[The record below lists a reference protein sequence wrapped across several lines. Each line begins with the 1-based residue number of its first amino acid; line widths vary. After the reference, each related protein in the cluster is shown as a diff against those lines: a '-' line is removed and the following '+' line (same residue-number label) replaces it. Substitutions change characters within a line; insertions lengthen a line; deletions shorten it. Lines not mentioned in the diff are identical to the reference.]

1 MLHYYTY
8 EVSIAQQ
15 QFRYQA
21 KKQIYNDYPT
31 MLQSQLRNH
40 FLDSTHLDVTKAML
54 CLMSKCIFSCTQLK
68 FINETALVPIALAL
82 CS

>member
-1 MLHYYTY
+1 MFYYNTY

-15 QFRYQA
+15 QFRYKA

-40 FLDSTHLDVTKAML
+40 F
-54 CLMSKCIFSCTQLK
+54 FSQYTFRYNK
-68 FINETALVPIALAL
+68 SNVV
-82 CS
+82 SNV